1 MTASCAIRDLLAK
14 NITSSA
20 GVWRLDE
27 KVVSSAAVQEIIHL
41 GEESTFLNAMGL
53 SPTEDNE
60 RLQELTSL
68 LESDQATQAWY
79 QEGQRW
85 RVSGIMQSASEV
97 LPKIANSLRIDANPG
112 RIGRLLRALP
122 VLAGSQFTPLGAN
135 LSRVLDVEPLAEV
148 LILAYGKAF
157 CQRDEA
163 VLAAIDRLIISDR
176 VLGPVAVEL
185 TSHLLGEFNFD
196 RLNLDPQSREALI
209 DCLVLLVSSALEK
222 VEYESNPSQR

>member
-1 MTASCAIRDLLAK
+1 MD
-14 NITSSA
+14 
-20 GVWRLDE
+20 
-27 KVVSSAAVQEIIHL
+27 
-41 GEESTFLNAMGL
+41 
-53 SPTEDNE
+53 
-60 RLQELTSL
+60 
-68 LESDQATQAWY
+68 SDQATQAWH

-85 RVSGIMQSASEV
+85 RISGIMKAANEV

-135 LSRVLDVEPLAEV
+135 LSRVLYVEPLPEA

-222 VEYESNPSQR
+222 VEDESNPSQR